1 VCKVSPG
8 VPERARACDDCPFCR
23 PQARADAPLPDASAW
38 EILSCL
44 YLYNAVAY
52 SCAYAGLR
60 LTDAR
65 AITGPPDIWLR
76 LPPRDYWQ

>member
-1 VCKVSPG
+1 
-8 VPERARACDDCPFCR
+8 
-23 PQARADAPLPDASAW
+23 L
-38 EILSCL
+38 EILLSYL

-65 AITGPPDIWLR
+65 AITGPPDTWLR
-76 LPPRDYWQ
+76 LPPRDYWQDPQGPVGEHGGGK